1 MFKILDCTLRDGGY
15 INNWEFGE
23 DNIKNYLEYI
33 LRTNVNYVEAGF
45 LVEKP
50 VNINQSL
57 YNNVSEI
64 TFNSD
69 KITLMM
75 AYGKYKASNLPHSS
89 LSLVK
94 NIRHIFKHQE

>member
-23 DNIKNYLEYI
+23 DNIKNYLECI
-33 LRTNVNYVEAGF
+33 LSTNVDYVEAGF

-50 VNINQSL
+50 VTINQSL
-57 YNNVSEI
+57 YNNISDI
-64 TFNSD
+64 KSNSD

-75 AYGKYKASNLPHSS
+75 AYGKYKAKNLPHSS
-89 LSLVK
+89 LSSVK
-94 NIRHIFKHQE
+94 NIRYIFKR